1 LRGTY
6 RCTNVKFCMED
17 ENQRRAWEYLHGLNR
32 WNGSYGKILSDA
44 LVAAIDGQNGGSDM
58 MNGAFTDKLHES
70 ISDAL
75 SELSDEVAGLVL
87 KGVRELLEEKGFM
100 QNMEQN
106 QTAQEVPSEQVN
118 KISEDMLDFAFAMG
132 D

>member
-1 LRGTY
+1 
-6 RCTNVKFCMED
+6 MED